1 MNGSCAVVLEDAAR
15 QPAGPARSLSTEI
28 LVKLH
33 LKCLHRHSLSEEI
46 LCLSEISPV
55 PVLVGHAHAQHVD
68 LYIRTGPRLRYA
80 DLYIRTGPRLRYADL
95 YIRTGPCLRCAD
107 LYIRTGPRLRCADL
121 YIRTGP
127 RLRCADLYIRTGA
140 DLDIRTVQRL
150 YECLMRA
157 GLICDMITLGVNRQ
171 LAEIELRGSPARP
184 LHPARSLGPAVA
196 VWPLRIIME
205 VS

>member
-1 MNGSCAVVLEDAAR
+1 VSEFSLIPALVAPIHRMWLSAGSANVRCENLYVR
-15 QPAGPARSLSTEI
+15 TGP
-28 LVKLH
+28 
-33 LKCLHRHSLSEEI
+33 
-46 LCLSEISPV
+46 
-55 PVLVGHAHAQHVD
+55 D
-68 LYIRTGPRLRYA
+68 LYIRTG
-80 DLYIRTGPRLRYADL
+80 
-95 YIRTGPCLRCAD
+95 
-107 LYIRTGPRLRCADL
+107 
-121 YIRTGP
+121 
-127 RLRCADLYIRTGA
+127 
-140 DLDIRTVQRL
+140 QRL

>member
-55 PVLVGHAHAQHVD
+55 PVLVGHAHAQHV
-68 LYIRTGPRLRYA
+68 
-80 DLYIRTGPRLRYADL
+80 
-95 YIRTGPCLRCAD
+95 D